1 MSQARDI
8 AKALQ
13 LVNTDTNTIVT
24 SAIDSDSLKSS
35 VDKGVN
41 MPTGTIAVSVSAD
54 LPTTTTTGSQALVT
68 STGRLYIFNG
78 NGWYNIATINATP
91 YWIDEA
97 SASYTLATDGT
108 GIHVQIAAGDSDG
121 TTPTYTATGDSDFNQ
136 IATVTQ
142 DSDQGFTIRS
152 IDSDGSASQTAGSGV
167 LTFRASDGIDQAST
181 ASTFTISFSVNW
193 SSVSFTTNQFYS
205 YDPSSSGQSA
215 GYLGQV
221 VRIAKDNSRMFGGA
235 ESGSTK
241 GVFYI
246 WRRSGSTYVN
256 EASFYP
262 GFNNSGNLPSHNN
275 NSSAGFANCFD
286 VDDAGDR
293 AVVNFN
299 GYHTG
304 SYSTHGAVIVLKRT
318 NQSWAAES
326 GWLFQNQGS
335 NNAYHGFQC
344 CMDGTGTYVVAFQAH
359 LGSLYGAG
367 HLYKRTGT
375 SWAYVGS
382 FVGSGVA
389 GGDQFG
395 LSDAR
400 MDATGTRIA
409 VLSKNATGKLWIMRR
424 DSTNFSN
431 TELATGDLG
440 NVRSVSI
447 NGDGSYVVV
456 GDDTNKNVFI
466 YVRSGTSWSLQQT
479 INVTAVADGTAAYN
493 FGYSVDIDAAG
504 ETIVVGNRDSAPSTI
519 WVYTR
524 SGTTWSKQREIDERA
539 LDAIDTNFRS
549 FGEVAINGD
558 ADTIVGGGW
567 FLNISGSGQAGDGM
581 MKTYAT

>member
-1 MSQARDI
+1 MSRPRDI
-8 AKALQ
+8 ARILGKTEAANPDNKVLKANDGVPGGLTVFDSAGLLPASGLTQ
-13 LVNTDTNTIVT
+13 GQQAYVTGNSRLYITNGTNWFSRAVINAT
-24 SAIDSDSLKSS
+24 PTLSLSS
-35 VDKGVN
+35 
-41 MPTGTIAVSVSAD
+41 TGTIA
-54 LPTTTTTGSQALVT
+54 
-68 STGRLYIFNG
+68 
-78 NGWYNIATINATP
+78 
-91 YWIDEA
+91 
-97 SASYTLATDGT
+97 LATDGSTTTVIRLT
-108 GIHVQIAAGDSDG
+108 GTDSDNADANLVYSIESG
-121 TTPTYTATGDSDFNQ
+121 GDFFKLAT
-136 IATVTQ
+136 IVQ
-142 DSDQGFTIRS
+142 DSAKQYTITPRTEAAATALGF
-152 IDSDGSASQTAGSGV
+152 DGSAT
-167 LTFRASDGIDQAST
+167 LTFKASDGINQAT
-181 ASTFTISFSVNW
+181 VQNTFTLAFSVNW

-221 VRIAKDNSRMFGGA
+221 IRIAKDNSRMFGGA
-235 ESGSTK
+235 ESGTTK

-262 GFNNSGNLPSHNN
+262 GVNNAGNLPSHSN
-275 NSSAGFANCFD
+275 NSTAGFANNFD
-286 VDDAGDR
+286 IDDTGER

-335 NNAYHGFQC
+335 NNAYHGYRC
-344 CMDGTGTYVVAFQAH
+344 CMDGTGTYVVAFQSH

-395 LSDAR
+395 LSGAR
-400 MDATGTRIA
+400 MDATGTRLA
-409 VLSKNATGKLWIMRR
+409 VLSKNANGKLWIMRR

-456 GDDTNKNVFI
+456 GDSTNKNVFV

-479 INVTAVADGTAAYN
+479 INVNSAS
-493 FGYSVDIDAAG
+493 FGYGLDIDAAG
-504 ETIVVGNRDSAPSTI
+504 ETIVIGSRDAAPSKI

-524 SGTTWSKQREIDERA
+524 SGTTWSQQREINESGF
-539 LDAIDTNFRS
+539 DASDMFNS

-558 ADTIVGGGW
+558 TDTIVGGGW
-567 FLNISGSGQAGDGM
+567 FVTISGSGQAGEGI

>member
-1 MSQARDI
+1 MSRPRDI
-8 AKALQ
+8 ARILGKTEAANPDNKVLKANDGVPGGLTVFDSAGLLPASGLTQ
-13 LVNTDTNTIVT
+13 GQQAYVTGNSRLYITNGTNWFSRAVINAT
-24 SAIDSDSLKSS
+24 PTLSLSS
-35 VDKGVN
+35 
-41 MPTGTIAVSVSAD
+41 TGTIA
-54 LPTTTTTGSQALVT
+54 
-68 STGRLYIFNG
+68 
-78 NGWYNIATINATP
+78 
-91 YWIDEA
+91 
-97 SASYTLATDGT
+97 LATDGSTTTVIRLT
-108 GIHVQIAAGDSDG
+108 GTDSDNADANLVYSIESG
-121 TTPTYTATGDSDFNQ
+121 GDFFKLAT
-136 IATVTQ
+136 IVQ
-142 DSDQGFTIRS
+142 DSAKQYTITPRSSDSATALGF
-152 IDSDGSASQTAGSGV
+152 DGSATI
-167 LTFRASDGIDQAST
+167 TFKASDGVNQAT
-181 ASTFTISFSVNW
+181 VQNTFTLAFSVNW

-262 GFNNSGNLPSHNN
+262 GFNNAGNLPSHSN
-275 NSSAGFANCFD
+275 NSTAGFANCFD

-335 NNAYHGFQC
+335 NNAYHGYRC
-344 CMDGTGTYVVAFQAH
+344 CMDGTGTYVVAFQSH

-395 LSDAR
+395 LSGAR

-409 VLSKNATGKLWIMRR
+409 VLSKNASGKLWIMRR

-447 NGDGSYVVV
+447 NSDGSYVVV
-456 GDDTNKNVFI
+456 GDSTNKNVFV

-479 INVTAVADGTAAYN
+479 INVTAVADGTTAYN

-539 LDAIDTNFRS
+539 LDTTGDPNFRS

-567 FLNISGSGQAGDGM
+567 YVTISGSGQAGAGM